1 MTVLF
6 KFTVVA
12 EIVRSLFEINYHFES
27 KQDRTIYLFE
37 MIENMTVISNLHKRK
52 YPSFEKEWALLISK
66 RKYLY
71 HIERKVNH
79 HFEATVDH
87 HFEATV
93 NPLSRNESQSIISK

>member
-1 MTVLF
+1 LTVLF

-37 MIENMTVISNLHKRK
+37 MIENMTVISNLQKRK
-52 YPSFEKEWALLISK
+52 YPSFEKGWALLISK